1 MSHFEFAI
9 LGAGAMGSIL
19 GAHLA
24 RAGHSVALLARGKR
38 AAQLR
43 AEGLR
48 IGGLVQFSTPITVI
62 DDPSQLKEADTLI
75 IATKAIDTAASL
87 APLSR
92 ARIGKALSVQN
103 GVMKNDLLAGA
114 FGWDRV
120 LGALANMSG
129 EVMPSG
135 EVLFTRNVN
144 VLIGDL
150 AGGVSNSTQ
159 KIAQTLDASGV
170 RATAVPDISSQEW
183 AKFAGWVGLVG
194 VSITARTPTWKY
206 LIDRGGSTVLVRLVR
221 EVHTLARACGVALT
235 DHSMFPVA
243 TLSNGSEEAA
253 VEVMQGY
260 GRQFRENA
268 PQHKLSTL
276 QDIEAGR
283 ALEVEETLGFAA
295 RKARELG
302 LSLPLLEATYHLANA
317 IDHARTL

>member
-1 MSHFEFAI
+1 M
-9 LGAGAMGSIL
+9 
-19 GAHLA
+19 
-24 RAGHSVALLARGKR
+24 LARGRR
-38 AAQLR
+38 AQQIR

-48 IGGLVQFSTPITVI
+48 IGGLVQFSTPVHVV
-62 DDPSQLKEADTLI
+62 DDPSQLLEADTLI
-75 IATKAIDTAASL
+75 VATKAIDTAASL

-103 GVMKNDLLAGA
+103 GVMKNDLLAAA

-129 EVMPSG
+129 EVLPSG

-150 AGGVSNSTQ
+150 AGGVTNSTQ
-159 KIAQTLDASGV
+159 KIAQTIDSSGV

-183 AKFAGWVGLVG
+183 SKFAGWVGLLG
-194 VSITARTPTWKY
+194 VSITARSVTWKF
-206 LIDRGGSTVLVRLVR
+206 LHDRGGATVLVRLVR

-243 TLSNGSEEAA
+243 SLSRGSEEAA
-253 VEVMQGY
+253 VEVMQGLA
-260 GRQFRENA
+260 GSSRDGA

-276 QDIEAGR
+276 QDIEGGR
-283 ALEVEETLGFAA
+283 APRGGGDPGICGSAGSGGGGGVAA
-295 RKARELG
+295 G
-302 LSLPLLEATYHLANA
+302 
-317 IDHARTL
+317 